1 MKLKFVI
8 PAILIAGAAGVLAF
22 ETLKK
27 DSFPSNKDE
36 LIVTLV
42 GQVLKQFHYDPKNID
57 DSFSV
62 EVFNKYLDDL
72 DAEKKFFLK
81 SDIAYLDQYKTSI
94 DDEIKG
100 EESLGFLHD
109 ADSIFDIRM
118 KEAQKIYPVILE
130 KPFNFNE
137 TDSIQLD
144 RDKVEYP
151 ADSLAM
157 SQVWYKM
164 MKYRTLLKL
173 LELKD
178 EQKRA
183 VDTASIK
190 KEDSTQLEA
199 DARKE
204 VKKIYDLYF
213 DRLKSHFTENER
225 FSAFM
230 NEITGSMD
238 PHSNYFSPVDKRYF
252 DEQMSGTFF
261 GIGAL
266 LRQDVDVIKIENIVT
281 GGPAWKEG
289 QLKAGDVILKVA
301 QGDKEPVDMT
311 GFTTEDAVKLIR
323 GTKGTVVKLT
333 VKHIDGTIETIPI
346 TRGEV
351 KIEDTFARSYLINSG
366 ASKIGYI
373 VLPEF
378 YFNQSGTTGPGS
390 SAYDVGQ
397 EIKKLKGAGADGII
411 LDLRF
416 NPGGSLGDAID
427 MAGLFVPQGPVV
439 QVRSRGG
446 AVNVLKSYNKDVAY
460 SGPLAI
466 MVNEYSA
473 SASEIMAA
481 AMQDYKRAIIIGS
494 PHTYGKGTVQRMVDL
509 SGLLPKSEQQQFGPL
524 GAIKLTIQKFYRIS
538 GGSTQLRGVT
548 SDIQL
553 PDPYYDIAEST
564 DKDALP
570 WDQIDKA
577 NYNFWTKPV
586 DVNYLK
592 DKSEIRLKNDQV
604 FKMISANIQ
613 ALKKIDKEKKIPL
626 NLNGYTAFQDANNA
640 ELKKM
645 DKVKQMIEPLN
656 ISNLKVDLPSINSD
670 SIKSHRNKDL
680 LSGYRTDPYLSEAVQ
695 VMDDMINKPS
705 MQNSKLTKSGKET
718 KEPVEQ

>member
-8 PAILIAGAAGVLAF
+8 PAVLIAGAAGVLAF

-27 DSFPSNKDE
+27 DHFPSNKDE

-62 EVFNKYLDDL
+62 EVYNKYLNDL
-72 DAEKKFFLK
+72 DAEKKFFLQ
-81 SDIAYLDQYKTSI
+81 SDIAYLDRYKTEI

-100 EESLGFLHD
+100 TESLDFIHE

-118 KEAQKIYPVILE
+118 KKAEQIYPAILE
-130 KPFNFNE
+130 KPFDFNV

-144 RDKVEYP
+144 RGHVGYP
-151 ADSLAM
+151 KDSAALNA
-157 SQVWYKM
+157 VWYRM

-178 EQKRA
+178 EKKRA
-183 VDTASIK
+183 VDTAAIK
-190 KEDSTQLEA
+190 KEDSVALEA
-199 DARKE
+199 DARKQ

-213 DRLKSHFTENER
+213 DRLQSHFTEKER

-230 NEITGSMD
+230 NAITGGMD

-266 LRQDVDVIKIENIVT
+266 LRQDVDMVKIENIVT
-281 GGPAWKEG
+281 GGPAWKQG

-323 GTKGTVVKLT
+323 GSKGTIVKLT

-346 TRGEV
+346 SRGEV

-366 ASKIGYI
+366 GSRIGYV

-378 YFNQSGTTGPGS
+378 YFNQKGTTGPGS
-390 SAYDVGQ
+390 SAFDVGQ
-397 EIKKLKGAGADGII
+397 EIKKLKNAGVNGII

-446 AVNVLKSYNKDVAY
+446 SVNVLKSYAKEVSY

-473 SASEIMAA
+473 SASEILSA
-481 AMQDYKRAIIIGS
+481 AMQDYKRAVIIGS
-494 PHTYGKGTVQRMVDL
+494 PYTYGKGTVQRMVDL
-509 SGLLPKSEQQQFGPL
+509 SDLLPKSQQEQFGPL

-538 GGSTQLRGVT
+538 GGSTQLKGVA

-553 PDPYYDIAEST
+553 PDPYYDVAERT
-564 DKDALP
+564 DKDALA
-570 WDQIDKA
+570 WDDIQKA
-577 NYNFWTKPV
+577 DYNLWSNPV

-592 DKSEIRLKNDQV
+592 DKNEIRMKNDQV
-604 FKMISANIQ
+604 FKMIDSNIE
-613 ALKKIDKEKKIPL
+613 ALKKIDKERKVPL
-626 NLNGYTAFQDANNA
+626 NLKQYSAFEDANNA
-640 ELKKM
+640 ELKKI
-645 DKVKQMIEPLN
+645 DEVKKLIQPIR
-656 ISNLKVDLPSINSD
+656 ISNLKVDISSINSD
-670 SIKSHRNKDL
+670 SIKSHRNRDL
-680 LSGYRTDPYLSEAVQ
+680 INGYRKDPYLNEAIR
-695 VMDDMINKPS
+695 VMDDMIHKPA
-705 MQNSKLTKSGKET
+705 MQNGKLTKAKEAET
-718 KEPVEQ
+718 QQ